1 MNNWLPTFGRVTGP
15 LSFFLVYY
23 LVETTGLAPEG
34 KLMLGLTLWMAIWW
48 ITEAVPIAGTA
59 LLPLVVLPLLGVLP
73 IKQVSSNYMDP
84 TVLLYMGG
92 FLLATAIEKWGL
104 HRRIALNII
113 NLLGTDLRRI
123 VLGFMLATGFLS
135 MWISNSATALMMLP
149 IGLAVIGQFK
159 NHLGDENGI
168 LSTHLAKNIL
178 LGIAYSA
185 SIGGMATLIGTPT
198 NNILRAVVEKLYNYT
213 IDFNEWML
221 FAFPFTV
228 VLMAIAWFY
237 LVNYSNPLPKKF
249 QLSEAKSVIQEQLF
263 KLGKITFE
271 EKTVLIVFGLVCFAW
286 ITRSFLLAPFIP
298 ALDDTIIA
306 LLGVLL
312 LLLLPSSRKNEENG
326 RILDW
331 KTAEQIPWGVLIL
344 FGGGLALAEGF
355 KETGLADWI
364 GQHLSLIEGVSFFVL
379 LLIIVAAVNFLTEVT
394 SNVATASMLLPILAS
409 VAIKL
414 DVHPFGLMVGA
425 TLAASCAFMLPV
437 ATPPNAVV
445 FGPGYLKIKDMVK
458 VGLWLNI
465 ISIILLTLMV
475 YFILPWLWKI
485 DLQAYPFEGF

>member
-1 MNNWLPTFGRVTGP
+1 MNNWFPNVGRLLGP
-15 LSFFLVYY
+15 LAFFLVYY
-23 LVETTGLAPEG
+23 LVETPGLAPEG

-48 ITEAVPIAGTA
+48 ITDAVPIAGTA
-59 LLPLVVLPLLGVLP
+59 LLPLMVLPLSGVLNL
-73 IKQVSSNYMDP
+73 KQVSNNYMDP

-92 FLLATAIEKWGL
+92 FLLATSIEKWNL
-104 HRRIALNII
+104 HKRIALNII

-178 LGIAYSA
+178 LGIAYAA

-198 NNILRAVVEKLYNYT
+198 NNVLRAVVEKLYNYT

-221 FAFPFTV
+221 FAFPFSV
-228 VLMAIAWFY
+228 VLLAIAWFY
-237 LVNYSNPLPKKF
+237 LVNFGNPLPKKF
-249 QLSEAKSVIQEQLF
+249 NLTEAKSVIQDQIVA
-263 KLGKITFE
+263 LGKITYE
-271 EKTVLIVFGLVCFAW
+271 EKTVLIVFGLVCFSW
-286 ITRSFLLAPFIP
+286 ITRSFLLEPLLP

-306 LLGVLL
+306 LLGVML
-312 LLLLPSSRKNEENG
+312 LLLLPSSGKSEPKG

-355 KETGLADWI
+355 KETGLANWI

-458 VGLWLNI
+458 AGLWLNI

-485 DLQAYPFEGF
+485 DLQAYPF

>member
-1 MNNWLPTFGRVTGP
+1 MGRIVGP
-15 LSFFLVYY
+15 LAFFLLYY
-23 LVETTGLAPEG
+23 LAETPGLPPEG

-48 ITEAVPIAGTA
+48 ITDAVPIAGTA
-59 LLPLVVLPLLGVLP
+59 LLPLMVLPLSGVLNL
-73 IKQVSSNYMDP
+73 KQVSNNYMDP

-92 FLLATAIEKWGL
+92 FLLATSIEKWNL
-104 HRRIALNII
+104 HKRIALNII

-178 LGIAYSA
+178 LGIAYAA

-198 NNILRAVVEKLYNYT
+198 NNVLRAVVEKLYNYT

-221 FAFPFTV
+221 FAFPFSV
-228 VLMAIAWFY
+228 VLLAIAWYY
-237 LVNYSNPLPKKF
+237 LVNFGNPLPKKF
-249 QLSEAKSVIQEQLF
+249 NLTEAKSVIQDQIVA
-263 KLGKITFE
+263 LGKISYE
-271 EKTVLIVFGLVCFAW
+271 EKTVLAVFGLVCFSW
-286 ITRSFLLAPFIP
+286 ITRSFLLAPLLP

-306 LLGVLL
+306 LLGVML
-312 LLLLPSSRKNEENG
+312 LLLLPSSGKSEPKG

-355 KETGLADWI
+355 KETGLASWI

-379 LLIIVAAVNFLTEVT
+379 LLIIIAAVNFLTEVT

-458 VGLWLNI
+458 AGLWLNI

-475 YFILPWLWKI
+475 YYILPWLWNI
-485 DLQAYPFEGF
+485 NLEAYPF

>member
-1 MNNWLPTFGRVTGP
+1 MNNWFPTFGRIAGP
-15 LSFFLVYY
+15 LAFILLYFF
-23 LVETTGLAPEG
+23 VEASGLAPEG

-59 LLPLVVLPLLGVLP
+59 LLPLVVLPLLGVLS

-178 LGIAYSA
+178 LGIAYAA

-237 LVNYSNPLPKKF
+237 LVNFGNPLPKKF

-271 EKTVLIVFGLVCFAW
+271 EKTVLIVFGLVCFSW

-298 ALDDTIIA
+298 AFDDTIIA

-312 LLLLPSSRKNEENG
+312 LLLLPSSGKNGEKG

-458 VGLWLNI
+458 AGLWLNI
-465 ISIILLTLMV
+465 LSIILLTLMV
-475 YFILPWLWKI
+475 YFILPWLWNI
-485 DLQAYPFEGF
+485 NLEAYHF

>member
-1 MNNWLPTFGRVTGP
+1 MNNWFPTFGRIAGP
-15 LSFFLVYY
+15 LAFILLYFF
-23 LVETTGLAPEG
+23 VEASGLAPEG

-59 LLPLVVLPLLGVLP
+59 LLPLVVLPLLGVLS

-178 LGIAYSA
+178 LGIAYAA

-237 LVNYSNPLPKKF
+237 LVNFGNPLPKKF

-271 EKTVLIVFGLVCFAW
+271 EKTVLIVFGLVCFSW

-312 LLLLPSSRKNEENG
+312 LLLLPSSGKNGEKG

-458 VGLWLNI
+458 AGLWLNVL
-465 ISIILLTLMV
+465 SIILLSLMV
-475 YFILPWLWKI
+475 YFILPWLWNI
-485 DLQAYPFEGF
+485 NLEAYPF

>member
-1 MNNWLPTFGRVTGP
+1 MNNWFPTFGRIAGP
-15 LSFFLVYY
+15 LAFILLYFF
-23 LVETTGLAPEG
+23 VEASGLAPEG

-59 LLPLVVLPLLGVLP
+59 LLPLVVLPLLGVLS

-178 LGIAYSA
+178 LGIAYAA

-237 LVNYSNPLPKKF
+237 LVNFGNPLPKKF

-271 EKTVLIVFGLVCFAW
+271 EKTVLIVFGLVCFSW

-312 LLLLPSSRKNEENG
+312 LLLLPSSGKNGERG

-355 KETGLADWI
+355 KETGLAEWI

-458 VGLWLNI
+458 AGLWLNI
-465 ISIILLTLMV
+465 LSIILLTLMV
-475 YFILPWLWKI
+475 YFILPWLWEI
-485 DLQAYPFEGF
+485 NLQKYPF

>member
-1 MNNWLPTFGRVTGP
+1 MNNWLPTLGRFAGP
-15 LSFFLVYY
+15 LAFALLFFF
-23 LVETTGLAPEG
+23 VEVPGLAPEG

-59 LLPLVVLPLLGVLP
+59 LLPLIVLPLLGVLS

-159 NHLGDENGI
+159 HHLGEENGI
-168 LSTHLAKNIL
+168 LSSHLAKNLL

-228 VLMAIAWFY
+228 LLMAIAWFY
-237 LVNYSNPLPKKF
+237 LVNFANPLPKKF
-249 QLSEAKSVIQEQLF
+249 QLSEAKSVIQEQLT

-271 EKTVLIVFGLVCFAW
+271 EKTVLIVFGLVCFSW
-286 ITRSFLLAPFIP
+286 ITRSFLLAPLLP

-306 LLGVLL
+306 LTGVVVLL
-312 LLLLPSSRKNEENG
+312 VLPSSGKNAHKG

-364 GQHLSLIEGVSFFVL
+364 GQHLSLIEGVSFFLL

-458 VGLWLNI
+458 AGLGLNI

>member
-1 MNNWLPTFGRVTGP
+1 MNNWFHTLGRIAGP
-15 LSFFLVYY
+15 IAFLLLYFFVP
-23 LVETTGLAPEG
+23 TTGLPEEG

-59 LLPLVVLPLLGVLP
+59 LLPLVILPLFGILS

-159 NHLGDENGI
+159 NHLGDENGV

-178 LGIAYSA
+178 LGIAYAA

-237 LVNYSNPLPKKF
+237 LVNFGNPLPKKF
-249 QLSEAKSVIQEQLF
+249 QLSEAKSVIQEQLT

-271 EKTVLIVFGLVCFAW
+271 EKTVLIVFGLVCFSW
-286 ITRSFLLAPFIP
+286 ITRSFLLAPLLP

-306 LLGVLL
+306 LIGVLL
-312 LLLLPSSRKNEENG
+312 LLILPSSGKSEPKG

-458 VGLWLNI
+458 AGLWLNI
-465 ISIILLTLMV
+465 ISIILLSLMV

-485 DLQAYPFEGF
+485 DLQAYPF

>member
-1 MNNWLPTFGRVTGP
+1 MNNWLPNMGRIVGP
-15 LSFFLVYY
+15 LAFFLLYY
-23 LVETTGLAPEG
+23 LAETPGLPPEG

-48 ITEAVPIAGTA
+48 ITDAVPIAGTA
-59 LLPLVVLPLLGVLP
+59 LLPLMVLPLSGVLNL
-73 IKQVSSNYMDP
+73 KQVSNNYMDP

-92 FLLATAIEKWGL
+92 FLLATSIEKWNL
-104 HRRIALNII
+104 HKRIALNII

-178 LGIAYSA
+178 LGIAYAA

-198 NNILRAVVEKLYNYT
+198 NNVLRAVVEKLYNYT

-221 FAFPFTV
+221 FAFPFSV
-228 VLMAIAWFY
+228 VLLAIAWYY
-237 LVNYSNPLPKKF
+237 LVNFGNPLPKKF
-249 QLSEAKSVIQEQLF
+249 NLTEAKSVIQDQIVA
-263 KLGKITFE
+263 LGKITYE
-271 EKTVLIVFGLVCFAW
+271 EKTVLVVFGLVCFSW
-286 ITRSFLLAPFIP
+286 ITRSFLLAPLIP

-306 LLGVLL
+306 LLGVML
-312 LLLLPSSRKNEENG
+312 LLLLPSSGKSEPKG

-355 KETGLADWI
+355 KETGLANWI

-379 LLIIVAAVNFLTEVT
+379 LLIIIAAVNFLTEVT

-458 VGLWLNI
+458 AGLWLNI

-475 YFILPWLWKI
+475 YYILPWLWNI
-485 DLQAYPFEGF
+485 NLEAYPF

>member
-1 MNNWLPTFGRVTGP
+1 MNNWFPTFGRIAGP
-15 LSFFLVYY
+15 LAFILLYFF
-23 LVETTGLAPEG
+23 VEASGLAPEG

-59 LLPLVVLPLLGVLP
+59 LLPLVVLPLLGVLS

-178 LGIAYSA
+178 LGIAYAA

-237 LVNYSNPLPKKF
+237 LVNFGNPLPKKF

-271 EKTVLIVFGLVCFAW
+271 EKTVLIVFGLVCFSW

-312 LLLLPSSRKNEENG
+312 LLLLPSSGKNGEKG

-458 VGLWLNI
+458 AGLWLNI
-465 ISIILLTLMV
+465 LSIILLTLMV
-475 YFILPWLWKI
+475 YFILPWLWNI
-485 DLQAYPFEGF
+485 NLEAYPF

>member
-1 MNNWLPTFGRVTGP
+1 
-15 LSFFLVYY
+15 
-23 LVETTGLAPEG
+23 
-34 KLMLGLTLWMAIWW
+34 
-48 ITEAVPIAGTA
+48 
-59 LLPLVVLPLLGVLP
+59 
-73 IKQVSSNYMDP
+73 MDP

-178 LGIAYSA
+178 LGIAYAA

-237 LVNYSNPLPKKF
+237 LVNFGNPLPKKF
-249 QLSEAKSVIQEQLF
+249 QLSEAKSVIQEQLT

-271 EKTVLIVFGLVCFAW
+271 EKTVLIVFGLVCFSW
-286 ITRSFLLAPFIP
+286 ITRSFLLAPLLP
-298 ALDDTIIA
+298 ALDDTITA
-306 LLGVLL
+306 LIGVLL
-312 LLLLPSSRKNEENG
+312 LLILPSSGKSEPKG

-364 GQHLSLIEGVSFFVL
+364 GQHLSLIEGVSFF
-379 LLIIVAAVNFLTEVT
+379 TEVT

-458 VGLWLNI
+458 AGLWLNV

-485 DLQAYPFEGF
+485 DLQAYPF

>member
-1 MNNWLPTFGRVTGP
+1 MNNWFHTLGRIAGP
-15 LSFFLVYY
+15 LAFLLLYFFVP
-23 LVETTGLAPEG
+23 TSGLPEEG

-59 LLPLVVLPLLGVLP
+59 LLPLIILPLLGIVS
-73 IKQVSSNYMDP
+73 IKQVSANYMDP

-159 NHLGDENGI
+159 NHLGDVNGI

-178 LGIAYSA
+178 LGIAYAA

-237 LVNYSNPLPKKF
+237 LVNFGNPLPKKF
-249 QLSEAKSVIQEQLF
+249 QLSEAKSVIQEQLT

-271 EKTVLIVFGLVCFAW
+271 EKTVLIVFGLVCFSW
-286 ITRSFLLAPFIP
+286 ITRSFLLAPLLP

-306 LLGVLL
+306 LIGVLL
-312 LLLLPSSRKNEENG
+312 LLILPSSGKSEPKG

-458 VGLWLNI
+458 VGLWLNVV
-465 ISIILLTLMV
+465 SIILLTLMV

-485 DLQAYPFEGF
+485 DLKAYPFEGF

>member
-1 MNNWLPTFGRVTGP
+1 MNNWFNTLGRFAGP
-15 LSFFLVYY
+15 LAFLLLYFLVP
-23 LVETTGLAPEG
+23 TTGLPEEG
-34 KLMLGLTLWMAIWW
+34 KIMLGLTLWMAIWW

-59 LLPLVVLPLLGVLP
+59 LLPLIVLPLLGIVS

-178 LGIAYSA
+178 LGIAYAA

-237 LVNYSNPLPKKF
+237 LVNFGNPLPKKF
-249 QLSEAKSVIQEQLF
+249 QLSEAKSVIQEQLT

-271 EKTVLIVFGLVCFAW
+271 EKTVLIVFGLVCFSW
-286 ITRSFLLAPFIP
+286 ITRSFLLAPLLP

-306 LLGVLL
+306 LIGVLL
-312 LLLLPSSRKNEENG
+312 LLILPSSGKSEPKG

-465 ISIILLTLMV
+465 ISIILLSLMV

>member
-1 MNNWLPTFGRVTGP
+1 MGRIVGP
-15 LSFFLVYY
+15 LAFFLLYY
-23 LVETTGLAPEG
+23 LAETPGLPPEG

-48 ITEAVPIAGTA
+48 ITDAVPIAGTA
-59 LLPLVVLPLLGVLP
+59 LLPLMVLPLSGVLNL
-73 IKQVSSNYMDP
+73 KQVSNNYMDP

-92 FLLATAIEKWGL
+92 FLLATSIEKWNL
-104 HRRIALNII
+104 HKRIALNII

-178 LGIAYSA
+178 LGIAYAA

-198 NNILRAVVEKLYNYT
+198 NNVLRAVVEKLYNYT

-221 FAFPFTV
+221 FAFPFSV
-228 VLMAIAWFY
+228 VLLAIAWYY
-237 LVNYSNPLPKKF
+237 LVNFGNPLPKKF
-249 QLSEAKSVIQEQLF
+249 NLTEAKSVIQDQIVA
-263 KLGKITFE
+263 LGKISYE
-271 EKTVLIVFGLVCFAW
+271 EKTVLAVFGLVCFSW
-286 ITRSFLLAPFIP
+286 ITRSFLLAPLLP

-306 LLGVLL
+306 LLGVML
-312 LLLLPSSRKNEENG
+312 LLLLPSSGKSEPKG

-355 KETGLADWI
+355 KETGLASWI

-379 LLIIVAAVNFLTEVT
+379 LLIIIAAVNFLTEVT

-458 VGLWLNI
+458 AGLWLNI

-475 YFILPWLWKI
+475 YYILPWLWDI
-485 DLQAYPFEGF
+485 NLEAYPF

>member
-1 MNNWLPTFGRVTGP
+1 MNNWFNTLGRFAGP
-15 LSFFLVYY
+15 LAFLLLYFLVP
-23 LVETTGLAPEG
+23 TTGLPEEG
-34 KLMLGLTLWMAIWW
+34 KIMLGLTLWMAIWW

-59 LLPLVVLPLLGVLP
+59 LLPLIVLPLLGIVS

-178 LGIAYSA
+178 LGIAYAA

-237 LVNYSNPLPKKF
+237 LVNFGNPLPKKF
-249 QLSEAKSVIQEQLF
+249 QLSEAKSVIQEQLT

-271 EKTVLIVFGLVCFAW
+271 EKTVLIVFGLVCFSW
-286 ITRSFLLAPFIP
+286 ITRSFLLAPLLP

-306 LLGVLL
+306 LIGVLL
-312 LLLLPSSRKNEENG
+312 LLILPSSGISEPKG

-465 ISIILLTLMV
+465 ISIILLSLMV

>member
-1 MNNWLPTFGRVTGP
+1 MNNWFPNVGRILGP
-15 LSFFLVYY
+15 LAFFLVYY
-23 LVETTGLAPEG
+23 LVDTPGLAPEG

-48 ITEAVPIAGTA
+48 ITDAVPIAGTA
-59 LLPLVVLPLLGVLP
+59 LLPLMVLPLSGVLNL
-73 IKQVSSNYMDP
+73 KQVSNNYMDP

-92 FLLATAIEKWGL
+92 FLLATSIEKWNL
-104 HRRIALNII
+104 HKRIALNII

-178 LGIAYSA
+178 LGIAYEA

-198 NNILRAVVEKLYNYT
+198 NNVLRAVVEKLYNYT

-221 FAFPFTV
+221 FAFPFSV
-228 VLMAIAWFY
+228 VLLAIAWFY
-237 LVNYSNPLPKKF
+237 LVNFGNPLPKKF
-249 QLSEAKSVIQEQLF
+249 NLTEAKSVIQDQIVS
-263 KLGKITFE
+263 LGKITYE
-271 EKTVLIVFGLVCFAW
+271 EKTVLIVFGLVCFSW
-286 ITRSFLLAPFIP
+286 ITRSFLLAPLLP

-306 LLGVLL
+306 LLGVML
-312 LLLLPSSRKNEENG
+312 LLLLPSSGKSEPKG

-355 KETGLADWI
+355 KETGLASWI

-458 VGLWLNI
+458 AGLWLNV

-475 YFILPWLWKI
+475 YYILPWLWNI
-485 DLQAYPFEGF
+485 NLEAYPF

>member
-1 MNNWLPTFGRVTGP
+1 MNNWLPNMGRIVGP
-15 LSFFLVYY
+15 LAFFLLYY
-23 LVETTGLAPEG
+23 LAETPGLPTEG

-48 ITEAVPIAGTA
+48 ITDAVPIAGTA
-59 LLPLVVLPLLGVLP
+59 LLPLMVLPLSGVLNL
-73 IKQVSSNYMDP
+73 KQVSNNYMDP

-92 FLLATAIEKWGL
+92 FLLATSIEKWNL
-104 HRRIALNII
+104 HKRIALNII

-178 LGIAYSA
+178 LGIAYAA

-198 NNILRAVVEKLYNYT
+198 NNVLRAVVEKLYNYT

-221 FAFPFTV
+221 FAFPFSV
-228 VLMAIAWFY
+228 VLLAIAWYY
-237 LVNYSNPLPKKF
+237 LVNFGNPLPKKF
-249 QLSEAKSVIQEQLF
+249 NLTEAKSVIQDQIVA
-263 KLGKITFE
+263 LGKISYE
-271 EKTVLIVFGLVCFAW
+271 EKTVLAVFGLVCFSW
-286 ITRSFLLAPFIP
+286 ITRSFLLAPLLP

-306 LLGVLL
+306 LLGVML
-312 LLLLPSSRKNEENG
+312 LLLLPSSGKSEPKG

-344 FGGGLALAEGF
+344 YGGGLALAEGF
-355 KETGLADWI
+355 KETGLANWI

-379 LLIIVAAVNFLTEVT
+379 LLIIIAAVNFLTEVT

-458 VGLWLNI
+458 AGLWLNI

-485 DLQAYPFEGF
+485 DLQAYPF

>member
-1 MNNWLPTFGRVTGP
+1 MNNWFHTFGRFAGP
-15 LSFFLVYY
+15 LAFLLLYFFVP
-23 LVETTGLAPEG
+23 TTGLPQEG
-34 KLMLGLTLWMAIWW
+34 KFMLGLTLWMAIWW

-59 LLPLVVLPLLGVLP
+59 LLPLIILPLLGIVS
-73 IKQVSSNYMDP
+73 IKQVSANYMDP

-123 VLGFMLATGFLS
+123 VLGFMIATGFLS

-178 LGIAYSA
+178 LGIAYAA

-237 LVNYSNPLPKKF
+237 LVNFGNPLPKKF
-249 QLSEAKSVIQEQLF
+249 QLSEAKSVIQEQMT

-271 EKTVLIVFGLVCFAW
+271 EKTVLIVFGLVCFSW
-286 ITRSFLLAPFIP
+286 ITRSFLLAPLLP

-306 LLGVLL
+306 LIGVLL
-312 LLLLPSSRKNEENG
+312 LLILPSSGKSEPKG

-394 SNVATASMLLPILAS
+394 SNVATASMLLPILAA

-458 VGLWLNI
+458 AGLWLNI
-465 ISIILLTLMV
+465 ISIILLSLMV

>member
-1 MNNWLPTFGRVTGP
+1 MGRIVGP
-15 LSFFLVYY
+15 LAFFLLYY
-23 LVETTGLAPEG
+23 LAETPGLPPEG

-48 ITEAVPIAGTA
+48 ITDAVPIAGTA
-59 LLPLVVLPLLGVLP
+59 LLPLMVLPLSGVLNL
-73 IKQVSSNYMDP
+73 KQVSNNYMDP

-92 FLLATAIEKWGL
+92 FLLATSIEKWNL
-104 HRRIALNII
+104 HKRIALNII

-178 LGIAYSA
+178 LGIAYAA

-198 NNILRAVVEKLYNYT
+198 NNVLRAVVEKLYNYT

-221 FAFPFTV
+221 FAFPFSV
-228 VLMAIAWFY
+228 VLLAIAWYY
-237 LVNYSNPLPKKF
+237 LVNFGNPLPKKF
-249 QLSEAKSVIQEQLF
+249 NLTEAKSVIQDQIIA
-263 KLGKITFE
+263 LGKISYE
-271 EKTVLIVFGLVCFAW
+271 EKTVLAVFGLVCFSW
-286 ITRSFLLAPFIP
+286 ITRSFLLAPLLP

-306 LLGVLL
+306 LLGVML
-312 LLLLPSSRKNEENG
+312 LLLLPSSGKSEPKG

-355 KETGLADWI
+355 KETGLASWI

-379 LLIIVAAVNFLTEVT
+379 LLIIIAAVNFLTEVT

-458 VGLWLNI
+458 AGLWLNI

-475 YFILPWLWKI
+475 YYILPWLWNI
-485 DLQAYPFEGF
+485 NLEAYPF

>member
-1 MNNWLPTFGRVTGP
+1 MNNWLPTLGRFTGP
-15 LSFFLVYY
+15 LSFLLLYFF
-23 LVETTGLAPEG
+23 VETPGLAPEG

-59 LLPLVVLPLLGVLP
+59 LLPLVVLPLLGVLS
-73 IKQVSSNYMDP
+73 IKQVSSNYLDP

-159 NHLGDENGI
+159 HHLGDENGI

-178 LGIAYSA
+178 LGIAYAA

-237 LVNYSNPLPKKF
+237 LVNFGNPLPKKF
-249 QLSEAKSVIQEQLF
+249 QLAEAKSVIQEQLS
-263 KLGKITFE
+263 KIGKITFE
-271 EKTVLIVFGLVCFAW
+271 EKTVLIVFGIVCFSW
-286 ITRSFLLAPFIP
+286 ITRTFLLAKLLP

-306 LLGVLL
+306 LIGVLL
-312 LLLLPSSRKNEENG
+312 LLVLPSSGKNEPKG

-458 VGLWLNI
+458 AGLWLNI

>member
-1 MNNWLPTFGRVTGP
+1 MNTWLPNLGRILGP
-15 LSFFLVYY
+15 LAFLLLYY
-23 LVETTGLAPEG
+23 LVETPGLAPEG

-48 ITEAVPIAGTA
+48 ITDAVPIAGTA
-59 LLPLVVLPLLGVLP
+59 LLPLMVLPLSGVLNL
-73 IKQVSSNYMDP
+73 KQVSNNYMDP

-92 FLLATAIEKWGL
+92 FLLATSIEKWNL
-104 HRRIALNII
+104 HKRIALNII

-178 LGIAYSA
+178 LGIAYAA

-198 NNILRAVVEKLYNYT
+198 NNVLRAVVEKLYNYT

-221 FAFPFTV
+221 FAFPFSV
-228 VLMAIAWFY
+228 VFLAIAWFY
-237 LVNYSNPLPKKF
+237 LVNIGNPLPRKF
-249 QLSEAKSVIQEQLF
+249 NLTEAKSVIQDQLVS
-263 KLGKITFE
+263 LGKITYE
-271 EKTVLIVFGLVCFAW
+271 EKIVLSVFGLVCFSW
-286 ITRSFLLAPFIP
+286 ITRSFLLAPLLP

-306 LLGVLL
+306 LLGVML
-312 LLLLPSSRKNEENG
+312 LLLLPSSGKSEPKG

-355 KETGLADWI
+355 KETGLANWI

-379 LLIIVAAVNFLTEVT
+379 LLIIIAAVNFLTEVT

-458 VGLWLNI
+458 TGLWLNVL
-465 ISIILLTLMV
+465 SIILLTLMV

-485 DLQAYPFEGF
+485 DLQAYPF